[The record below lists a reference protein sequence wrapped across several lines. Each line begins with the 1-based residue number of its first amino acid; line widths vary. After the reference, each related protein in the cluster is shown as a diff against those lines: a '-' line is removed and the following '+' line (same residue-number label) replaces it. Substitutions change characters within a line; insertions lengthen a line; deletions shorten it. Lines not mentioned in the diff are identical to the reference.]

1 MATAGQK
8 AFSKKALDMIDR
20 LEDKMEHINT
30 EQVKEI
36 RNIMKLTQELEVFD
50 KKLRQSNKDE
60 KHRQAMRQHEYK
72 MKHVTFSLD
81 QRIMKL
87 RHAQKMRLEQEH
99 AEQVRR
105 NIKLRHSL
113 DQFSMGLNKVT
124 SFLHGIGLRQ
134 LGGMGF
140 GAATGVISRQGDFDR
155 IAKDM
160 AKAQKKETDTE
171 KASQSIKAFFGADS
185 QEFEDVNEE
194 LKTIRAKVRG
204 LKGEQKDMEETPEG
218 KLLMGKTMK
227 KIAPLFSKISEFV
240 GKHKAG
246 IMISAISIGLLIGAF
261 KKLLSVS
268 PMLQKMLEVMNLA
281 FNLILRPFG
290 DFLGFILRPIAMMF
304 LATVMPFFRE
314 AYPFLA
320 QLGNAIGTDLA
331 DWIFGDGGV
340 DSLWSAISKLF
351 EAITPIQVL
360 TWLFGERENNIE
372 GGIGAIGAAIG
383 AGFIG
388 VVGVVLYSFVAGV
401 KGLLKVM
408 GLVMPKTVIPP
419 TTTFTSSGQ
428 TSTGNNANNNAL
440 KNQRNNAFNNQTTGK
455 AAQLKARIAGLQ
467 AKVTPNLSPALA
479 GRLGRLIGTT
489 AKGIPFAG
497 AAILAAQIG
506 FDAYRMLDPEGYEEM
521 YNNAEW
527 AGLARDIFMA
537 DPAGLNI
544 KGHDMI
550 NTIDPML
557 GGQSFNDIMD
567 QRGLVNNPATESGG
581 DINITINNENNITNT
596 NEADEFAEK
605 ELEVMHRI
613 TKRTF

>member
-1 MATAGQK
+1 MSANQQ
-8 AFSKKALDMIDR
+8 AFTKKALDMVSR
-20 LEDKMEHINT
+20 LEDKMEKINT
-30 EQVKEI
+30 AQVKEI
-36 RNIMKLTQELEVFD
+36 AKILRLTQELEVWD
-50 KKLRQSNKDE
+50 KKLRQVNADEANRIAANKRWFAQRTKSFD
-60 KHRQAMRQHEYK
+60 
-72 MKHVTFSLD
+72 LD
-81 QRIMKL
+81 TRIMKL

-124 SFLHGIGLRQ
+124 SLLGGIGLRQ

-140 GAATGVISRQGDFDR
+140 GAVTGIISRQGDFDR

-160 AKAQKKETDTE
+160 IKAKKTAKDTE
-171 KASQSIKAFFGADS
+171 KASQSIKVFFGEDS
-185 QEFEDVNEE
+185 QEFEDVNEA
-194 LKTIRAKVRG
+194 LKTAKGKVRG
-204 LKGEQKDMEETPEG
+204 LEGEQKDMEETPEG

-388 VVGVVLYSFVAGV
+388 IVGVTLYAFIAGV
-401 KGLLKVM
+401 KGLMKVL
-408 GLVMPKTVIPP
+408 GLAMPKTVVPP
-419 TTTFTSSGQ
+419 AQTTFSQSQTNSKGSGNK
-428 TSTGNNANNNAL
+428 GFP
-440 KNQRNNAFNNQTTGK
+440 RFGVNNQIGGGTSQTK
-455 AAQLKARIAGLQ
+455 VNQIKSQAASIKARIM
-467 AKVTPNLSPALA
+467 PNLPPALA
-479 GRLGRLIGTT
+479 ARLGSMVGAT

-497 AAILAAQIG
+497 AAILAAQMG
-506 FDAYRMLDPEGYEEM
+506 FQAYRLLDPEGYQEL

-527 AGLARDIFMA
+527 AGLARDIMMA
-537 DPAGLNI
+537 DPEGLNI
-544 KGHDMI
+544 KGQSMI
-550 NTIDPML
+550 NSIDPLL
-557 GGQSFNDIMD
+557 GGQSFYDTMD
-567 QRGLVNNPATESGG
+567 QRGMVNNPATESGG

-596 NEADEFAEK
+596 NEADELAEK

>member
-1 MATAGQK
+1 
-8 AFSKKALDMIDR
+8 
-20 LEDKMEHINT
+20 
-30 EQVKEI
+30 
-36 RNIMKLTQELEVFD
+36 
-50 KKLRQSNKDE
+50 
-60 KHRQAMRQHEYK
+60 
-72 MKHVTFSLD
+72 
-81 QRIMKL
+81 
-87 RHAQKMRLEQEH
+87 
-99 AEQVRR
+99 
-105 NIKLRHSL
+105 
-113 DQFSMGLNKVT
+113 
-124 SFLHGIGLRQ
+124 
-134 LGGMGF
+134 MGF
-140 GAATGVISRQGDFDR
+140 GAATGVISRQGDFNR

-160 AKAQKKETDTE
+160 AKAQKKETDTSST
-171 KASQSIKAFFGADS
+171 AQRIKFWFGKDS
-185 QEFEDVNEE
+185 QEFEDVNEQ
-194 LKTIRAKVRG
+194 LKTAKAKVRG

-227 KIAPLFSKISEFV
+227 RIAPLFSKISEFV

-246 IMISAISIGLLIGAF
+246 IMISALSIGLLIGAF

-314 AYPFLA
+314 AYPLLA

-331 DWIFGDGGV
+331 EFFKTGDVGFIW
-340 DSLWSAISKLF
+340 DAMTKLF
-351 EAITPIQVL
+351 ETITPIQVL
-360 TWLFGERENNIE
+360 SWLFGERDNNIE

-383 AGFIG
+383 VGFIG
-388 VVGVVLYSFVAGV
+388 IVGVTLYAFIAGV
-401 KGLLKVM
+401 KGLLKVL
-408 GLVMPKTVIPP
+408 GIAMPKTVIPP
-419 TTTFTSSGQ
+419 TTTINQTNTKTS
-428 TSTGNNANNNAL
+428 GN
-440 KNQRNNAFNNQTTGK
+440 KGKFPIGKNNQITGGNQGK
-455 AAQLKARIAGLQ
+455 INQIKSQASSIKARIM
-467 AKVTPNLSPALA
+467 PNLPPALA
-479 GRLGRLIGTT
+479 ARLGSMVGAT

-497 AAILAAQIG
+497 AAILAAQMG
-506 FDAYRMLDPEGYEEM
+506 FMGYRQLDPEGYEEL

-527 AGLARDIFMA
+527 AGLARDIMMA

-567 QRGLVNNPATESGG
+567 QRGATESGG

-596 NEADEFAEK
+596 NEADEVAEK

>member
-60 KHRQAMRQHEYK
+60 KHRIAQDQRWQRQK
-72 MKHVTFSLD
+72 QITFSLD

-124 SFLHGIGLRQ
+124 SFLQGIGLRQ

-155 IAKDM
+155 ISKAM

-171 KASQSIKAFFGADS
+171 KGLQSVKAFFGADS

-227 KIAPLFSKISEFV
+227 RIAPLFSKISEFV

-290 DFLGFILRPIAMMF
+290 DFLGFILRPIAMLF
-304 LATVMPFFRE
+304 LATVMPFL
-314 AYPFLA
+314 FLMLDA
-320 QLGNAIGTDLA
+320 QLT
-331 DWIFGDGGV
+331 IFE
-340 DSLWSAISKLF
+340 K
-351 EAITPIQVL
+351 ITPIQVL
-360 TWLFGERENNIE
+360 AWLFGERDNNIE

-388 VVGVVLYSFVAGV
+388 IVGVVLYSFVAGV

-440 KNQRNNAFNNQTTGK
+440 KNQRNNAFNNQTSGK

-596 NEADEFAEK
+596 SEADELAEK

>member
-155 IAKDM
+155 ISKAM

-171 KASQSIKAFFGADS
+171 KAAQSVKAFFGADS

-194 LKTIRAKVRG
+194 LKTIRSKVRG

-304 LATVMPFFRE
+304 LGLVMPFFRD
-314 AYPFLA
+314 AYPILM

-331 DWIFGDGGV
+331 EFFKTGDVGFV
-340 DSLWSAISKLF
+340 WDAVTKLF
-351 EAITPIQVL
+351 EKITPIQVL
-360 TWLFGERENNIE
+360 AWLFGERENNIE

-388 VVGVVLYSFVAGV
+388 IVGVTLYAFIAGV
-401 KGLLKVM
+401 KGLMKVM
-408 GLVMPKTVIPP
+408 GLAMPKTVIPA
-419 TTTFTSSGQ
+419 TTTLTSSGQ
-428 TSTGNNANNNAL
+428 TSTSNNVNNNAL
-440 KNQRNNAFNNQTTGK
+440 KNQRPNAFNNQTSGK
-455 AAQLKARIAGLQ
+455 VSQLKARIAGLQ

-550 NTIDPML
+550 NTIDPRL
-557 GGQSFNDIMD
+557 GGQSFYDTMD
-567 QRGLVNNPATESGG
+567 QRGLTNNPATESGG

-596 NEADEFAEK
+596 NEADELAEK

>member
-1 MATAGQK
+1 
-8 AFSKKALDMIDR
+8 
-20 LEDKMEHINT
+20 
-30 EQVKEI
+30 
-36 RNIMKLTQELEVFD
+36 
-50 KKLRQSNKDE
+50 
-60 KHRQAMRQHEYK
+60 
-72 MKHVTFSLD
+72 
-81 QRIMKL
+81 
-87 RHAQKMRLEQEH
+87 
-99 AEQVRR
+99 
-105 NIKLRHSL
+105 
-113 DQFSMGLNKVT
+113 
-124 SFLHGIGLRQ
+124 
-134 LGGMGF
+134 
-140 GAATGVISRQGDFDR
+140 
-155 IAKDM
+155 
-160 AKAQKKETDTE
+160 
-171 KASQSIKAFFGADS
+171 
-185 QEFEDVNEE
+185 
-194 LKTIRAKVRG
+194 
-204 LKGEQKDMEETPEG
+204 
-218 KLLMGKTMK
+218 MGKTMK

-314 AYPFLA
+314 AYPLLA

-331 DWIFGDGGV
+331 EFFKTGDVGFIW
-340 DSLWSAISKLF
+340 DAMTKLF
-351 EAITPIQVL
+351 ETITPIQVL
-360 TWLFGERENNIE
+360 AWLFGERENNIE

-596 NEADEFAEK
+596 NEADELAEK

>member
-1 MATAGQK
+1 MTQSQK
-8 AFSKKALDMIDR
+8 DFTKKALDMIDR
-20 LEDKMEHINT
+20 LEQKMEVINT

-60 KHRQAMRQHEYK
+60 KHRVAQDQRLQK
-72 MKHVTFSLD
+72 MKQITFSLD

-124 SFLHGIGLRQ
+124 SFLHGVGLRQ

-140 GAATGVISRQGDFDR
+140 GAATSVISRQGDFNR

-160 AKAQKKETDTE
+160 VKAQKKETDTSSSAQMM
-171 KASQSIKAFFGADS
+171 KFWFGKDS
-185 QEFEDVNEE
+185 QEFEDVNEQ
-194 LKTIRAKVRG
+194 LKTAKAKVRG

-227 KIAPLFSKISEFV
+227 RIAPLFSKISEFV

-246 IMISAISIGLLIGAF
+246 IMISALSIGLLIGAF

-314 AYPFLA
+314 AYPLLA

-331 DWIFGDGGV
+331 NFFKTGDVGFIW
-340 DSLWSAISKLF
+340 DAMTKLF
-351 EAITPIQVL
+351 ETITPIQVL
-360 TWLFGERENNIE
+360 SWLFGERDDNIE

-388 VVGVVLYSFVAGV
+388 IVGVTLYAFIAGV
-401 KGLLKVM
+401 KGLLKVL
-408 GLVMPKTVIPP
+408 GIAMPKTVIPP
-419 TTTFTSSGQ
+419 TTTINQTNTKTS
-428 TSTGNNANNNAL
+428 GN
-440 KNQRNNAFNNQTTGK
+440 KGKFPIGKNNQITGGNQGK
-455 AAQLKARIAGLQ
+455 INQIKSQASSIKARIM
-467 AKVTPNLSPALA
+467 PNLPPALA
-479 GRLGRLIGTT
+479 ARLGSMVGAT

-497 AAILAAQIG
+497 AAILAAQLG
-506 FDAYRMLDPEGYEEM
+506 FMGYRHLDPEGYEEL

-527 AGLARDIFMA
+527 AGLARDIMMA

-550 NTIDPML
+550 NTIDPRL
-557 GGQSFNDIMD
+557 GGQSFYDTMD
-567 QRGLVNNPATESGG
+567 QRGLTNNPATESGG

-596 NEADEFAEK
+596 NEADEVAEK

>member
-1 MATAGQK
+1 MSANQQ
-8 AFSKKALDMIDR
+8 AFTKKALDMVSR
-20 LEDKMEHINT
+20 LEDKMEKINT
-30 EQVKEI
+30 AQVKEI
-36 RNIMKLTQELEVFD
+36 GKILKITQELEVWD
-50 KKLRQSNKDE
+50 KRLKQANVDE
-60 KHRQAMRQHEYK
+60 KHRQTMRQHEYK
-72 MKHVTFSLD
+72 MKHVTFALD

-113 DQFSMGLNKVT
+113 DQFNMGLSKVT
-124 SFLHGIGLRQ
+124 SVLHGIGLRQ

-140 GAATGVISRQGDFDR
+140 GAITGVVSRQGDFDR
-155 IAKDM
+155 IRKDTAM
-160 AKAQKKETDTE
+160 ANFQKQLLE
-171 KASQSIKAFFGADS
+171 KATARAKKKFGDKS
-185 QEFEDVNEE
+185 PEFEDVNEE
-194 LKTIRAKVRG
+194 FITAKRKVKR
-204 LKGEQKDMEETPEG
+204 LENEQKEMEETPEG

-227 KIAPLFSKISEFV
+227 RIQPLFSKISEFV

-314 AYPFLA
+314 AYPLLA
-320 QLGNAIGTDLA
+320 QLGNVIGTDLA
-331 DWIFGDGGV
+331 EFFKTGDVGFIW
-340 DSLWSAISKLF
+340 DAMTKLF
-351 EAITPIQVL
+351 ETITPIQVL
-360 TWLFGERENNIE
+360 AWLFGERENNIE

-388 VVGVVLYSFVAGV
+388 IVGVTLYAFIAGV
-401 KGLLKVM
+401 KGLMKVL
-408 GLVMPKTVIPP
+408 GLAMPKTVVPP
-419 TTTFTSSGQ
+419 AQTTISQSQTNSKGSGNK
-428 TSTGNNANNNAL
+428 GFP
-440 KNQRNNAFNNQTTGK
+440 RFGVNNQIGGGTSQTK
-455 AAQLKARIAGLQ
+455 VNQIKSQAASIKARIM
-467 AKVTPNLSPALA
+467 PNLPPALA
-479 GRLGRLIGTT
+479 ARLGSMVGAT

-497 AAILAAQIG
+497 AAILAAQMG
-506 FDAYRMLDPEGYEEM
+506 FQAYRLLDPEGYQEL

-527 AGLARDIFMA
+527 AGLARDIMMA
-537 DPAGLNI
+537 DPEGLNV
-544 KGHDMI
+544 KGQGMI
-550 NTIDPML
+550 NSIDPLL
-557 GGQSFNDIMD
+557 GGQSFYDTMD
-567 QRGLVNNPATESGG
+567 QRGMVNNPATESGG